1 RSLCAGTPTVSSSRT
16 PWHMPIIP
24 TRGKAEAEESVR
36 GPGQSGLGRGK
47 PGTRT
52 PGQSRNSSSHLSFA
66 ESRALNPSAITVL
79 HSISNKHSFQ
89 QRFSCHD
96 FFL

>member
-1 RSLCAGTPTVSSSRT
+1 ML
-16 PWHMPIIP
+16 INP
-24 TRGKAEAEESVR
+24 TRGKAEAGGSP
-36 GPGQSGLGRGK
+36 GGHGQSGLRVLSGK
-47 PGTRT
+47 PGIRT

-96 FFL
+96 FS